1 MQKKRFFA
9 TLWALTRPY
18 WVSEKRATGF
28 VLLATVVGLAL
39 TLVWTEVQFT
49 YWNRDFYTTFE
60 TRDQGEFYRQL
71 GMFTLLAVVFIITAV
86 YRQYFQQMLLIEWR
100 TWLTERYLADWMQD
114 RAYYRLQLLDRG
126 TDNPDQRIAEDLRIF
141 VDLTLS
147 LSLGLL
153 SAVVTLVSFVAIL
166 WTLSGSL
173 TVAGAEIPGYM
184 VWVALG
190 YAVIGTWLTHL
201 IGKPL
206 IMLDFNQQ
214 RFEADFR
221 FALVRLREN
230 GEGVALYK
238 GEAEELANFRGRFAN
253 VISNWWGIMKKQKQ
267 ITWFTSFYAQLAII
281 FPFVVAAPRYFSG
294 KVPLGELFQV
304 ASAFGQVQGALSW
317 FINAYTSFAVWK
329 ATVDRLTGFTAALA
343 HAREE
348 AERLD
353 GDRVEAEAPATLTL
367 AGLALALPQGRP
379 LLAPTTLELK
389 KGESVLVTGPSG
401 AGKSTLFRALAGIWP
416 YWKGR
421 IELPKG
427 AKLLFLPQKPYL
439 PIGALK
445 HAACYP
451 ALAADIADETARE
464 ALRAVGLAHLAEDL
478 AREEN
483 WAQVLSGG
491 EQQRLAFARALLNR
505 PDWLF
510 LDEATAALPDEDQ
523 AALYRLLRERLPEAT
538 LVSIG
543 HRASL
548 AEFHAR
554 RLGWSGAGGAAPA
567 LAPA

>member
-39 TLVWTEVQFT
+39 TLVWTEVRFT

-60 TRDQGEFYRQL
+60 TRDQAEFYRQL

-100 TWLTERYLADWMQD
+100 TWLTEKYLADWMQD
-114 RAYYRLQLLDRG
+114 RAYYRLMLLDRG

-166 WTLSGSL
+166 WMLSGPL
-173 TVAGAEIPGYM
+173 TIAGIEIPGYM
-184 VWVALG
+184 VWVAAG
-190 YAVIGTWLTHL
+190 YAVVGTWLTHL

-267 ITWFTSFYAQLAII
+267 ITWFTSFYGQLAII

-343 HAREE
+343 QAREE

-353 GDRVEAEAPATLTL
+353 GDRVEAEVPATLTL
-367 AGLALALPQGRP
+367 EGLALGLPQGRP
-379 LLAPTTLELK
+379 LLAPTTLRLK

-401 AGKSTLFRALAGIWP
+401 AGKSTFFRALAGIWP

-451 ALAADIADETARE
+451 ALAADVADETARE
-464 ALRAVGLAHLAEDL
+464 ALRAVGLSHLAEDL

-491 EQQRLAFARALLNR
+491 EQQRLAFARVLLNR

-523 AALYRLLRERLPEAT
+523 AALYRLLRERLPETT

-543 HRASL
+543 HRESL

-554 RLGWSGAGGAAPA
+554 RLGWSGAGGPAPA